1 MLAHF
6 EARSGAIV
14 LPGMAAALA
23 VALGVA
29 FVVFGMGGRDIGLVG
44 VYLLISGSISLALV
58 VVALRLGL
66 RSGLGIR
73 HKVALAGTIGS
84 FVALVN
90 VLVTAVAMFLSS
102 HDLSLLIVISLFS
115 LLISLAVS
123 YVVARG
129 IALSVEQL
137 TEGALTLAEGDLSV
151 RLDSST
157 KDEVARLASALNT
170 MAGELERSFRRQAEL
185 EQARNDLVA
194 SVSHDLRTPLSSMR
208 AMVEAIGDGVV
219 SDQSTVQRYCK
230 SLEGEVERLSQL
242 IDDLFEL
249 SRLDSGSPSLRLI
262 PNSVNEILAKTLD
275 SMKAQAEGREL
286 DLRGRLETEIGSVMV
301 DTHMIQ
307 RALCNLIQNAI
318 RHTPPDGTILVEA
331 HDQGPTVR
339 IDVVDTGHGI
349 PETDV
354 DNVFD
359 RFYRGEKSRSRE
371 FGGAGLGLAIAKGI
385 VEAHGGKIWVE
396 SGVGAGSRFSFSL
409 PRSGPQGATA

>member
-6 EARSGAIV
+6 EVRSGVIT
-14 LPGMAAALA
+14 LPAMAAAMA

-29 FVVFGMGGRDIGLVG
+29 FVVFGMGGRDTGLIGL
-44 VYLLISGSISLALV
+44 YLLISGSVSLALV
-58 VVALRLGL
+58 MVALRLGL

-84 FVALVN
+84 LVALVN
-90 VLVTAVAMFLSS
+90 VLVTAVSMFLSS

-115 LLISLAVS
+115 LLISLSVS

-129 IALSVEQL
+129 IASSVEQL
-137 TEGALTLAEGDLSV
+137 TEGALALAEGDLSV
-151 RLDSST
+151 RLNGST
-157 KDEVARLASALNT
+157 KDEVAGLARALNT
-170 MAGELERSFRRQAEL
+170 MAQELERSFRRQAEL

-194 SVSHDLRTPLSSMR
+194 SVSHDLRTPLASMR

-219 SDQSTVQRYCK
+219 TDQPTVRRYCK

-249 SRLDSGSPSLRLI
+249 SRLDSGSRSLRLV
-262 PNSVNEILAKTLD
+262 PNSVDEILSMTLD
-275 SMKAQAEGREL
+275 SMKAQAEGQEL
-286 DLRGRLETEIGSVMV
+286 DLRARLETEAGSVMA

-331 HDQGPTVR
+331 HDQGQMVR
-339 IDVVDTGHGI
+339 IDVIDTGQGI
-349 PETDV
+349 PAPEIEK
-354 DNVFD
+354 VFD

-396 SGVGAGSRFSFSL
+396 SGIGAGSRFSFSL
-409 PRSGPQGATA
+409 PRSGPRGATA

>member
-6 EARSGAIV
+6 EVRSGVIT
-14 LPGMAAALA
+14 LPAMAAAMA

-29 FVVFGMGGRDIGLVG
+29 FVVFGMGGRDTGLIGL
-44 VYLLISGSISLALV
+44 YLLISGSVSLALV
-58 VVALRLGL
+58 MVALRLGL

-84 FVALVN
+84 LVALVN
-90 VLVTAVAMFLSS
+90 VLVTAVSMFLSS

-115 LLISLAVS
+115 LLISLSVS

-129 IALSVEQL
+129 IASSVEQL
-137 TEGALTLAEGDLSV
+137 TEGALALAEGDLSV
-151 RLDSST
+151 RLNGST
-157 KDEVARLASALNT
+157 KDEVAGLARALNT
-170 MAGELERSFRRQAEL
+170 MAQELERSFRRQAEL

-194 SVSHDLRTPLSSMR
+194 SVSHDLRTPLASMR

-219 SDQSTVQRYCK
+219 TDQPTVRRYCK

-249 SRLDSGSPSLRLI
+249 SRLDSGSRSLRLV
-262 PNSVNEILAKTLD
+262 PNSVDEILSMTLD
-275 SMKAQAEGREL
+275 SMKAQAEGQEL
-286 DLRGRLETEIGSVMV
+286 DLRARLETEAGSVMA

-331 HDQGPTVR
+331 HDQGQMVR
-339 IDVVDTGHGI
+339 IDVIDTGQGML
-349 PETDV
+349 
-354 DNVFD
+354 
-359 RFYRGEKSRSRE
+359 RKSRRYST
-371 FGGAGLGLAIAKGI
+371 GSTAAKNPGPASSGAPA
-385 VEAHGGKIWVE
+385 
-396 SGVGAGSRFSFSL
+396 
-409 PRSGPQGATA
+409 